1 MSKLTSNAFKHAILS
16 GRPQVGL
23 WISLCSNFAAEAVAY
38 SGFDWALL
46 DMEHSPNEV
55 PVVLSQL
62 QAFAA
67 SDTVPIARPAW
78 NDPVLVKRLLD
89 IGSPGLLFPMVQSP
103 DEAAAA
109 VAACRYPPNGMRG
122 VGMTHRGNRFGHV
135 TDYFDRVEDE
145 TCVLVQ
151 VETRHA
157 LDQVEAIAA
166 VDGVDGVFFG
176 PADIAADLGKLAKP
190 MDDEVWTVITA
201 AADKVRALGKPV
213 GTLVNSVD
221 KATSL
226 LNAGFSFVACG
237 SDLGLLARGAD
248 ALCENVRKGLA

>member
-1 MSKLTSNAFKHAILS
+1 LPHLQTNEFKKAILS
-16 GRPQVGL
+16 GKPQIGL
-23 WISLCSNFAAEAVAY
+23 WISLCSNFAADVVASAGY
-38 SGFDWALL
+38 DWVLL

-55 PVVLSQL
+55 SVVLSQL

-67 SDTVPIARPAW
+67 GSTTAITRPMW
-78 NDPVLVKRLLD
+78 NDSVLVKRLLD

-103 DEAAAA
+103 DEARAA
-109 VAACRYPPNGMRG
+109 VAATRYPPRGIRG
-122 VGMTHRGNRFGHV
+122 VGMTQRGNKFGRV
-135 TDYFDRVEDE
+135 TDYFDRVEAE

-166 VDGVDGVFFG
+166 VEGVDGVFFG
-176 PADIAADLGKLAKP
+176 PSDIAADFGKLGQP
-190 MDDEVWTVITA
+190 NDPQVWDVIMA
-201 AADKVRALGKPV
+201 AAKKVIALGKPV
-213 GTLVNSVD
+213 GTLVNSAE
-221 KATSL
+221 KGTEL

-248 ALCENVRKGLA
+248 ALLADVRKGLK